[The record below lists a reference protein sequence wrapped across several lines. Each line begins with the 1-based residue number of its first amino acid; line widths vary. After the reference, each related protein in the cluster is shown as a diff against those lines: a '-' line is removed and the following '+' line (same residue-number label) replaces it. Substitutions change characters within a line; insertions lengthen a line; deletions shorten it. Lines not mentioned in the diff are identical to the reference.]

1 MVEVFEYCPS
11 CKGST
16 KHYRSKDRVWCE
28 KCGRL
33 EHTKRNK
40 PDKYYSLVLG
50 MVIISVLIIIFSII
64 YAFL

>member
-33 EHTKRNK
+33 EHPKKKRIK
-40 PDKYYSLVLG
+40 
-50 MVIISVLIIIFSII
+50 
-64 YAFL
+64 